1 MVEMMDLRDGVR
13 EEGLPEKR
21 VRVFVTCW
29 SPERVGKAVVNAAV

>member
-1 MVEMMDLRDGVR
+1 MMDLRDGVR
-13 EEGLPEKR
+13 EGLPEKR